1 MYRRVRF
8 ITKDLAYH
16 ELDKLGYPNPQPH
29 AIIPGG
35 LLGGGADVS
44 KLYFAGGFVY
54 EFEFRGGEI
63 RAYLH
68 RPEDIEQIESYQ
80 TYV

>member
-1 MYRRVRF
+1 MYYRVRF
-8 ITKDLAYH
+8 ITKSLAYH
-16 ELDKLGYPNPQPH
+16 ELDVLGFPNPKPNV
-29 AIIPGG
+29 IIPEG
-35 LLGGGADVS
+35 LLGDADVS

-68 RPEDIEQIESYQ
+68 SLEDIKELEAYQ
-80 TYV
+80 NYA